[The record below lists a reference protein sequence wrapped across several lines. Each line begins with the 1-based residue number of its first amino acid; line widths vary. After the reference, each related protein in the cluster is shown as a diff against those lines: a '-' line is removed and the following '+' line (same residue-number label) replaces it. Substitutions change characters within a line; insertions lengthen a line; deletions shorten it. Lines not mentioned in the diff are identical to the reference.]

1 MRHDS
6 SDQGRGVNGSGVRQR
21 LAGSRIP
28 LAEAFGATVAGM
40 IAASA
45 DAHALL
51 AAYPALDLHADTLMW
66 SRWIGYDLLSRHTPP
81 LPRAALGGHVDIPRM
96 TEGGMGGQFFG
107 LVSLPFLGRSG
118 GLARTVHEQ
127 IDALDETLARSGG
140 KLRKVRTAAEV
151 AECQADGA
159 VSALLGIEGAHAL
172 EGDLEQLDAFRRRG
186 VRYLGLSHFSANEA
200 CYPAYGRGRLD
211 AEGLTRFGHSV
222 VDRCEDLGVIVDLA
236 HINKRGYLDVCRR
249 AKKPPIVSHTGVSG
263 AFTHWR
269 NIDDE
274 QLRAVADKG
283 GVVGV
288 IFCPRFVG
296 GDGLEPI
303 VRHIRHI
310 VEVAG
315 EDVPALG
322 SDWDGF
328 IVPSRPLSDPTGLPL
343 LVDALRDAQLTD
355 AAIGKI
361 LRGNVL
367 RVLATP

>member
-1 MRHDS
+1 MPAS
-6 SDQGRGVNGSGVRQR
+6 
-21 LAGSRIP
+21 
-28 LAEAFGATVAGM
+28 AEAY
-40 IAASA
+40 
-45 DAHALL
+45 ALL
-51 AAYPALDLHADTLMW
+51 AAHPALDLHADTLMW

-96 TEGGMGGQFFG
+96 TDGGMGGQFFG
-107 LVSLPFLGRSG
+107 LVSLPFLGRSRG
-118 GLARTVHEQ
+118 SARTIHEQ
-127 IDALDETLARSGG
+127 IDALDETLARSAG

-151 AECQADGA
+151 EQCRAEGA

-172 EGDLEQLDAFRRRG
+172 EGDLEQLDTFARRG

-200 CYPAYGRGRLD
+200 SFPAYGRGRDD
-211 AEGLTRFGHSV
+211 AEGLTRFGHAV
-222 VDRCEDLGVIVDLA
+222 VERSEDLGILVDLA
-236 HINKRGYLDVCRR
+236 HINKRGFIDVCNR
-249 AKKPPIVSHTGVSG
+249 ARKPPIVSHTGVVG
-263 AFTHWR
+263 AFSHWR

-274 QLRAVADKG
+274 QLRAVAAKG
-283 GVVGV
+283 GAVGV

-310 VEVAG
+310 VDVVG

-328 IVPSRPLSDPTGLPL
+328 IIPSAPLADPTGIPL
-343 LVDALRDAQLTD
+343 LVDALRDAGLTD
-355 AAIGKI
+355 GAIGKI

-367 RVLATP
+367 RVLES